1 MDVEPCDHKSFRGPL
16 PASAYPGNNAFIEL
30 IMETALKPSILLCAL
45 ALAGGS
51 ALAASTDRFSVAVTV
66 DDLPSHGSR
75 PTDVSRAGIARSHIE
90 TFKAHGVPEAW
101 GFINAVALDKEA
113 DSGVALDVWRKAGY
127 PLGNHG
133 YTHMGLSQAASLD
146 AWEEDVRK
154 NEPVLE
160 KTMAGKDWHV
170 LRYPFL
176 DAGGK
181 GARHDD
187 ALAWLKSRGYRVA
200 DVTLGFDDWAYT
212 ETYARC
218 VAKGDQAAIE
228 GMKASYYRRVDQ
240 QLART
245 KAMSQRVYGRM
256 IPQVL
261 LTHMGAWSAVTL
273 PEVMKRMDAAGAHYV
288 TLDQVQSDAAYRM
301 PSPRAGDGAMIERRA
316 QDAGID
322 LAGLPAVEP
331 VGNLDAL
338 CR

>member
-1 MDVEPCDHKSFRGPL
+1 
-16 PASAYPGNNAFIEL
+16 
-30 IMETALKPSILLCAL
+30 METALKRSILACAL
-45 ALAGGS
+45 ALAFGGAS
-51 ALAASTDRFSVAVTV
+51 AADRFDVAVTV
-66 DDLPSHGSR
+66 DDLPSHGSK
-75 PTDVSRAGIARSHIE
+75 PADITRAEIARSHIE
-90 TFKAHGVPEAW
+90 TFRAHGVPEAW
-101 GFINAVALDKEA
+101 GFVNAVALVNDPGSDA
-113 DSGVALDVWRKAGY
+113 ALDVWRKAGY

-133 YTHMGLSQAASLD
+133 YTHMGLSQAKSLE
-146 AWEEDVRK
+146 AWEADVSA
-154 NEPVLE
+154 NEPVLA
-160 KTMAGKDWHV
+160 KYMAGKDWHL

-187 ALAWLKSRGYRVA
+187 ALAWLKARGYRVA

-212 ETYARC
+212 DTYTRC

-261 LTHMGAWSAVTL
+261 LTHMGAWSAATL

-288 TLDQVQSDAAYRM
+288 TLDQVQSDAAYRV

>member
-1 MDVEPCDHKSFRGPL
+1 M
-16 PASAYPGNNAFIEL
+16 
-30 IMETALKPSILLCAL
+30 LLCAL
-45 ALAGGS
+45 ALACGGAS
-51 ALAASTDRFSVAVTV
+51 AAERFDVAVTV

-75 PTDVSRAGIARSHIE
+75 PADFSRAGIARAHIE

-101 GFINAVALDKEA
+101 GFINAVALGQEA
-113 DSGVALDVWRKAGY
+113 DSGAALDVWRKAGY

-160 KTMAGKDWHV
+160 KTMAGQDWHV

-261 LTHMGAWSAVTL
+261 LTHMGAWSAATL
-273 PEVMKRMDAAGAHYV
+273 PEVMKRMDAAGARYA
-288 TLDQVQSDAAYRM
+288 TLDQVQSDAAYRI

>member
-1 MDVEPCDHKSFRGPL
+1 MPL
-16 PASAYPGNNAFIEL
+16 PARGYPGNNALIEP
-30 IMETALKPSILLCAL
+30 IMETTLKQSILLCAL
-45 ALAGGS
+45 ALACGS
-51 ALAASTDRFSVAVTV
+51 ALAESGSRFDVAITV
-66 DDLPSHGSR
+66 DDLPSHGSK
-75 PTDVSRAGIARSHIE
+75 PADITRAEIARSHIA
-90 TFKAHGVPEAW
+90 TFRAHGVPEAW
-101 GFINAVALDKEA
+101 GFVNAVALGKEA
-113 DSGVALDVWRKAGY
+113 DSDAALDVWRKAGY

-146 AWEEDVRK
+146 AWEDDVRK
-154 NEPVLE
+154 NEPVLG
-160 KTMAGKDWHV
+160 KYMAGKDWHV

-187 ALAWLKSRGYRVA
+187 ALAWLKARGYRVA

-218 VAKGDQAAIE
+218 VAKGDQAAID
-228 GMKASYYRRVDQ
+228 GMKASYYRRIDQ

-261 LTHMGAWSAVTL
+261 LTHMGAWSAATL
-273 PEVMKRMDAAGAHYV
+273 PEVMKRLDAAGAHYV
-288 TLDQVQSDAAYRM
+288 TLDQAQSDAAYRI
-301 PSPRAGDGAMIERRA
+301 PSPGAGNGAMIERRA

-322 LAGLPAVEP
+322 LAGLPAVDP

>member
-1 MDVEPCDHKSFRGPL
+1 
-16 PASAYPGNNAFIEL
+16 
-30 IMETALKPSILLCAL
+30 METALKPSILLCAL

-51 ALAASTDRFSVAVTV
+51 ALAAPTDRFSVALTV

-113 DSGVALDVWRKAGY
+113 DSGAALDVWRKAGY

>member
-1 MDVEPCDHKSFRGPL
+1 M
-16 PASAYPGNNAFIEL
+16 
-30 IMETALKPSILLCAL
+30 KPHMLLCAL
-45 ALAGGS
+45 ALACGGAS
-51 ALAASTDRFSVAVTV
+51 AAERFDVAVTV

-75 PTDVSRAGIARSHIE
+75 PADFSRAGIARAHIE

-101 GFINAVALDKEA
+101 GFINAVALGQEA
-113 DSGVALDVWRKAGY
+113 DSGAALDVWRKAGY

-160 KTMAGKDWHV
+160 KTMAGQDWHV

-261 LTHMGAWSAVTL
+261 LTHMGAWSAATL
-273 PEVMKRMDAAGAHYV
+273 PEVMKRMDAAGARYA
-288 TLDQVQSDAAYRM
+288 TLDQVQSDAAYRI

>member
-1 MDVEPCDHKSFRGPL
+1 
-16 PASAYPGNNAFIEL
+16 
-30 IMETALKPSILLCAL
+30 METALKPSILMCAL

-51 ALAASTDRFSVAVTV
+51 ALAADRFDVAVTV
-66 DDLPSHGSR
+66 DDLPSHGAK
-75 PTDVSRAGIARSHIE
+75 PADITRADIARSHIE

-101 GFINAVALDKEA
+101 GFVNAVALVNDPGSDA
-113 DSGVALDVWRKAGY
+113 ALDVWRKAGY
-127 PLGNHG
+127 PLGNHA
-133 YTHMGLSQAASLD
+133 YTHMGLSQAASLE

-154 NEPVLE
+154 NEPVLD
-160 KTMAGKDWHV
+160 KYMAGRDWHV

-181 GARHDD
+181 GARHDA
-187 ALAWLKSRGYRVA
+187 ALAWLKGRGYRVA

-212 ETYARC
+212 DTYARC
-218 VAKGDQAAIE
+218 VAKGDQAAID

-256 IPQVL
+256 LPQVL
-261 LTHMGAWSAVTL
+261 LTHMGAWSAATL
-273 PEVMKRMDAAGAHYV
+273 PEVMKRLDAAGAHYV
-288 TLDQVQSDAAYRM
+288 TLDQVQADAAYRIA
-301 PSPRAGDGAMIERRA
+301 SPRAGDGAMIERRA

-331 VGNLDAL
+331 VGDLEKL

>member
-1 MDVEPCDHKSFRGPL
+1 L
-16 PASAYPGNNAFIEL
+16 PAPVDPVDNATIKL
-30 IMETALKPSILLCAL
+30 ILETVLKRSILLCAL
-45 ALAGGS
+45 AFAG
-51 ALAASTDRFSVAVTV
+51 AAHAAPADGRFDVAVTV
-66 DDLPSHGSR
+66 DDLPSHGSK
-75 PTDVSRAGIARSHIE
+75 PADVTRAEIARSHIA

-101 GFINAVALDKEA
+101 GFVNAVALVNDPGSDA
-113 DSGVALDVWRKAGY
+113 ALDVWRQAGY
-127 PLGNHG
+127 PLGNHA
-133 YTHMGLSQAASLD
+133 YTHMGLSNAPSLD
-146 AWEEDVRK
+146 AWEADVRA

-160 KTMAGKDWHV
+160 KYMAGKDWRV

-176 DAGGK
+176 DAAGK
-181 GARHDD
+181 GQRHDD
-187 ALAWLKSRGYRVA
+187 ALAWLKSRGYRIA

-212 ETYARC
+212 DTYARC

-228 GMKASYYRRVDQ
+228 GMKASYFRRVDQ

-273 PEVMKRMDAAGAHYV
+273 PEVMKRLDAAGAHYV
-288 TLDQVQSDAAYRM
+288 TLEQVQSDAAYRI
-301 PSPRAGDGAMIERRA
+301 PSPRAADGAMIERRA

-322 LAGLPAVEP
+322 LSGLPAVEP
-331 VGNLDAL
+331 VGDLEAL

>member
-1 MDVEPCDHKSFRGPL
+1 
-16 PASAYPGNNAFIEL
+16 
-30 IMETALKPSILLCAL
+30 LKPSILLCAL
-45 ALAGGS
+45 AFAGGS
-51 ALAASTDRFSVAVTV
+51 ALAADRFDVAITV
-66 DDLPSHGSR
+66 DDLPSHGAK
-75 PTDVSRAGIARSHIE
+75 PADVSRADIARSHIA

-101 GFINAVALDKEA
+101 GFVNAVALGKDAGSEA
-113 DSGVALDVWRKAGY
+113 ALDVWRKAGY
-127 PLGNHG
+127 PLGNHA
-133 YTHMGLSQAASLD
+133 YTHMGLSQAASLE
-146 AWEEDVRK
+146 AWEADVRA
-154 NEPVLE
+154 NEPTLE
-160 KTMAGKDWHV
+160 QHMAGKDWHV

-176 DAGGK
+176 DAGGT

-187 ALAWLKSRGYRVA
+187 ALAWLKARGYRIA
-200 DVTLGFDDWAYT
+200 DVSLGFDDWAYT
-212 ETYARC
+212 DTYARC

-228 GMKASYYRRVDQ
+228 GMKTGYYRRVDQ

-256 IPQVL
+256 IPHVL

-273 PEVMKRMDAAGAHYV
+273 PEVMKRLDAAGAHYV
-288 TLDQVQSDAAYRM
+288 TLDQVQADAAYRA
-301 PSPRAGDGAMIERRA
+301 PGPRAGNGALIERHA

>member
-1 MDVEPCDHKSFRGPL
+1 LRHTS
-16 PASAYPGNNAFIEL
+16 S
-30 IMETALKPSILLCAL
+30 
-45 ALAGGS
+45 
-51 ALAASTDRFSVAVTV
+51 
-66 DDLPSHGSR
+66 
-75 PTDVSRAGIARSHIE
+75 
-90 TFKAHGVPEAW
+90 
-101 GFINAVALDKEA
+101 
-113 DSGVALDVWRKAGY
+113 
-127 PLGNHG
+127 
-133 YTHMGLSQAASLD
+133 AASLD

-187 ALAWLKSRGYRVA
+187 ALAWLKARGYRVA

-228 GMKASYYRRVDQ
+228 GMKASYYRRIDQ

-261 LTHMGAWSAVTL
+261 LTHMGAWSAATL
-273 PEVMKRMDAAGAHYV
+273 PEVMKRLDAAGARYV
-288 TLDQVQSDAAYRM
+288 TLDQVQADAAYRI
-301 PSPRAGDGAMIERRA
+301 PSPRAGHGEMIERRA

>member
-1 MDVEPCDHKSFRGPL
+1 MTPR
-16 PASAYPGNNAFIEL
+16 
-30 IMETALKPSILLCAL
+30 ILLCAV
-45 ALAGGS
+45 ALACGS
-51 ALAASTDRFSVAVTV
+51 ALAAPTDRFDVAVTV
-66 DDLPSHGSR
+66 DDLPSHGSK
-75 PTDVSRAGIARSHIE
+75 PAAITRADIARSHIE

-101 GFINAVALDKEA
+101 GFINAVALVKEA
-113 DSGVALDVWRKAGY
+113 DSEAALDVWRKAGY
-127 PLGNHG
+127 PLGNHA
-133 YTHMGLSQAASLD
+133 YTHMGLSQAPSLD
-146 AWEEDVRK
+146 AWEADVRA

-160 KTMAGKDWHV
+160 KHMAGKDWHV

-176 DAGGK
+176 DAGGE

-187 ALAWLKSRGYRVA
+187 ALAWLKARGYRIA

-228 GMKASYYRRVDQ
+228 GMKASYYRRIDQ

-261 LTHMGAWSAVTL
+261 LTHMGAWSAATL
-273 PEVMKRMDAAGAHYV
+273 PEVMKRLDAAGARYV
-288 TLDQVQSDAAYRM
+288 TLDQVQSDPAYRI
-301 PSPRAGDGAMIERRA
+301 PSLRAGGGAMIERRA